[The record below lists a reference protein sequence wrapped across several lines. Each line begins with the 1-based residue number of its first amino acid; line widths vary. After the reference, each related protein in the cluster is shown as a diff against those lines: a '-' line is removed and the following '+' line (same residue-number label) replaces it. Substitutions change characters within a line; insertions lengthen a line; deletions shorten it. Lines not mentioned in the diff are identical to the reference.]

1 MLSAKWGVQI
11 AGMILR
17 ARSKADLPVWLCLI
31 SRPYNYKKVL
41 DKNTTLVYYST
52 MTVVQKRRESWNTIH
67 RCRFIYRRQIL

>member
-52 MTVVQKRRESWNTIH
+52 MTVV
-67 RCRFIYRRQIL
+67 